1 MRTSIR
7 ILALS
12 SMAAALLAGCSRKAS
27 NIMSPSITPVAL
39 PGISIIQDGN
49 TMYCSD
55 ASGIAPQNNVNQDTI
70 CTTFNGIIP
79 AMAGDIEYQC
89 GGTAM
94 VYTNYYSKTSL
105 NLFTTNVS
113 HGPARFFAP
122 SGSYGPDSQ
131 GGFSYLRLFGHY
143 PSPGGTT
150 YYSSAGTA
158 FTPSVGTTVYYSP
171 SLGVTTAAVAD
182 AMGVNGTQ
190 ATKDFYIRWEGQ
202 KVGANN
208 SFDYANITMYF
219 NSLRAPHA
227 GMDMRHYQGFSFY
240 ARGKGNFGVGL
251 TAGNAGGLPYKDYN
265 VYELVF
271 GDQLIDENRW
281 RQVVVYFQDMKQ
293 LYLGKG
299 YVNIN
304 DVLANLSGIQF
315 QQETP
320 VTLDYVLDLDYI
332 RFF

>member
-27 NIMSPSITPVAL
+27 NIMSPSVTSVAL
-39 PGISIIQDGN
+39 PGIPIIQDSN
-49 TMYCSD
+49 TLYCTD
-55 ASGIAPQNNVNQDTI
+55 HYATGLAVDVNQDQV
-70 CTTFNGIIP
+70 CSTFFHGVGS
-79 AMAGDIEYQC
+79 ALAGDFEYQC
-89 GGTAM
+89 GGTGWVFVNYPPVLSYA
-94 VYTNYYSKTSL
+94 YTKT
-105 NLFTTNVS
+105 
-113 HGPARFFAP
+113 HGPNRYKAL
-122 SGSYGPDSQ
+122 SGSYGPDPSNN
-131 GGFSYLRLFGHY
+131 FSYLRLYGHNA
-143 PSPGGTT
+143 
-150 YYSSAGTA
+150 AGT
-158 FTPSVGTTVYYSP
+158 YYSP
-171 SLGVTTAAVAD
+171 SMGVTTAPVSD
-182 AMGVNGTQ
+182 ALGVGGTQ
-190 ATKDFYIRWEGQ
+190 ADRDFYVRWEGH

-208 SFDYANITMYF
+208 SFDYANITFYF
-219 NSLRAPHA
+219 NSIRAPHS
-227 GMDMRHYQGFSFY
+227 GLNLLDYHGFSFY

-251 TAGNAGGLPYKDYN
+251 NAGNAGGLPYKDYN
-265 VYELVF
+265 VFELVF
-271 GDQLIDENRW
+271 GDQLIDETRW

-320 VTLDYVLDLDYI
+320 VTEDFVLDLDYI